1 MDLQNSQMLSARAAD
16 KLVRGEPGGAL
27 EVGLSI
33 LLRASLIATGLRLA
47 GLQDKVFRYALAGS
61 AAVEVSVI
69 LNALATRNAAALEA
83 AVRQQQQQMA
93 QQTVPALP
101 APPVAP

>member
-1 MDLQNSQMLSARAAD
+1 MDLNSQMLSAKAAD

-61 AAVEVSVI
+61 AAVEISVI
-69 LNALATRNAAALEA
+69 LNALAARNAAALQSALAEQS
-83 AVRQQQQQMA
+83 R
-93 QQTVPALP
+93 ALP
-101 APPVAP
+101 PAITPPPPPPQVSP